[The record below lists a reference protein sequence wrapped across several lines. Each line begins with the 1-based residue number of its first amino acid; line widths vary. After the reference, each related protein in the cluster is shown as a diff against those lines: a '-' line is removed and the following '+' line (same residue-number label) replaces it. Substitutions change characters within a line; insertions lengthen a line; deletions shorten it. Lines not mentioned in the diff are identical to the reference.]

1 MVLKIDL
8 VFFYR
13 YYCCFIFLWGGNT
26 RQMPNMFLT
35 RFWRFTAKQIFQKH
49 SSHKT
54 SWVRTFWAQYEV
66 MYVRAG
72 GHAGPQTALLNHSSR
87 GHHLYT
93 HHLGTHEITG
103 TPWMTSNNT
112 STLQDWCG
120 WNIWSVWAWM
130 WTVSQTCVC
139 LCVEKQGDI
148 PGPQCC
154 HRCFSSCLMP
164 VWPPSRPE
172 NWTPWNPARG
182 PYSNHAHSTRIT

>member
-8 VFFYR
+8 VFFYC
-13 YYCCFIFLWGGNT
+13 YYCCFIFLWGEIQGRCQTCSWHVSEDSLRNGS
-26 RQMPNMFLT
+26 
-35 RFWRFTAKQIFQKH
+35 FQKH

-66 MYVRAG
+66 MYVGAG

-154 HRCFSSCLMP
+154 HRCFSSCLTP